1 LLIRLE
7 AEEFFA
13 VFSVSVAILTQL
25 HNKKIDNIKN
35 DLVNF
40 IKKIIS
46 ELQQN
51 NGKVKPCPIVCYKWF
66 FILF

>member
-25 HNKKIDNIKN
+25 HNKKIENIKN
-35 DLVNF
+35 YLVNF
-40 IKKIIS
+40 IKKNYIRI
-46 ELQQN
+46 ETKQWG
-51 NGKVKPCPIVCYKWF
+51 GKTLPHC
-66 FILF
+66 LL